1 MTTQINQES
10 EQKRLK
16 DFEHLL
22 GDWDKM
28 PDRIKGR
35 IEGISWTLQDMS
47 EKKIRKRNSQIY
59 GKEKRSAGTNHKRSS
74 YSARHERTGC

>member
-28 PDRIKGR
+28 PDRVKGR
-35 IEGISWTLQDMS
+35 IEGISWTLQDLS
-47 EKKIRKRNSQIY
+47 EQKDAQRNNKIC
-59 GKEKRSAGTNHKRSS
+59 KEDQ
-74 YSARHERTGC
+74 